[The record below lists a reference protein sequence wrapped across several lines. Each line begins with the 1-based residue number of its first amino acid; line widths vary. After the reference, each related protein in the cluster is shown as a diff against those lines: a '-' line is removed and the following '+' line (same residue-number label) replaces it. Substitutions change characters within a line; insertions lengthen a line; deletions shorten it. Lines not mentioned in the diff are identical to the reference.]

1 MLPLQHTKQTYVIQ
15 TLCVYFTF
23 SVFGLTLP
31 SLPYFFLSNFDQ
43 IIVGLKETQWKV
55 MHEGRKLIDFLD
67 TLYTPDLKIDSV
79 LVYQSGLL
87 IGDNRF
93 NNL

>member
-1 MLPLQHTKQTYVIQ
+1 
-15 TLCVYFTF
+15 
-23 SVFGLTLP
+23 
-31 SLPYFFLSNFDQ
+31 
-43 IIVGLKETQWKV
+43 